1 MSLALYAG
9 GRRAIC
15 HPTVDTRSGFPWKR
29 RLCSLG
35 SGVVSIGFGL
45 AFISSFEL
53 RMTPPW
59 DLPSTPS
66 TWPTATFFVFVI
78 KGKEKEPNNRGGE
91 QKGKQRA
98 PSSSQLVA
106 YPSKLITATVSSGCI
121 GKALPRVSIC
131 QLVNWPNYLPKA
143 RREKEKKRGE
153 EGKGGNGREERT
165 GKRKGGGRREM
176 RKFPFSAYRFFL
188 TP

>member
-1 MSLALYAG
+1 MSLALHAG
-9 GRRAIC
+9 GRRAIY

-35 SGVVSIGFGL
+35 SGAASIGFGL

-59 DLPSTPS
+59 GLPSTPS
-66 TWPTATFFVFVI
+66 TWPTAAFFVFII
-78 KGKEKEPNNRGGE
+78 KGKEKEPNNRGRE

-98 PSSSQLVA
+98 PSSSQLVS

-153 EGKGGNGREERT
+153 EGKGGNGRKERT
-165 GKRKGGGRREM
+165 GKRKGGGEKRDG
-176 RKFPFSAYRFFL
+176 KIPFFCI
-188 TP
+188 